1 MIVLD
6 TNVVA
11 EAERPAPDANV
22 LRWFK
27 WQDSLSLYL
36 CAPVL
41 MEQTYGA
48 QRFFERTGSERYLRS
63 RDQFL
68 ERFRSRILDFNE
80 DAPLI
85 AGTLR
90 ARRES
95 IGRPFSIV
103 DSMIAA
109 VCLVHG
115 AALATRNVKDF
126 DGLDLKLI
134 NPFEAGA

>member
-6 TNVVA
+6 TNIVA
-11 EAERPAPDANV
+11 EADRPVPNTNV

-27 WQDSLSLYL
+27 WQDPLSLYL
-36 CAPVL
+36 CAPVV

-48 QRFFERTGSERYLRS
+48 QRHFERTGSERYLRS

-68 ERFRSRILDFNE
+68 ERFKNRILDFNE
-80 DAPLI
+80 AAPLI

-90 ARRES
+90 GRRES
-95 IGRPFSIV
+95 LGRPFGIV

-109 VCLVHG
+109 ICLIHG
-115 AALATRNVKDF
+115 ATLATRNVRDF
-126 DGLDLKLI
+126 DGLDLKLV
-134 NPFEAGA
+134 NPFEAAA